1 MTQTLRYAATVALGA
16 MAVGLSASA
25 SAETVEAFYKARPL
39 QLFIGF
45 GPGGGYD
52 RYSRTLARHMS
63 KYIPGKPEIV
73 SRNMPGA
80 GSLIVANFLYNTAPK
95 DGSAFGIFASST
107 LFSKLVGE
115 KRAKFELKGYTW
127 IGNIDQTVGTCS
139 MWHKSGR
146 TSFDEIRKKG
156 AVFGS
161 TGPTGVG
168 STFARG
174 LNALLGTKI
183 RIITGYPG
191 SASIVL
197 AMKRGEVH
205 GACSFA
211 LSSLKSSWYR
221 DWQEKKIVTVLQTA
235 IKKSPDLPGVP
246 HVYDFAKSD
255 DNKRVMNLIYGP
267 HILGR
272 TFAAPPGIPADRAKA
287 LRDAFAATMKDKDF
301 LADAKKQRLSVD
313 PMGPEEIGKV
323 IDDFT
328 SYSPAVYQRA
338 ATVLNFGTLEKVK
351 FKSLAATIA
360 TLEKRQMS
368 VKGKDGKVVKLKL
381 HPRRT
386 RLKIAGKKAKIT
398 ALKSGMACTFKYV
411 GEGDLARQVDCK

>member
-1 MTQTLRYAATVALGA
+1 MNCSRRLAIALTAGT
-16 MAVGLSASA
+16 AVLSAIPA
-25 SAETVEAFYKARPL
+25 AQAEDVETFYKNHPI

-52 RYSRTLARHMS
+52 RYARTLARHMG
-63 KYIPGKPEIV
+63 KHLPGNPEIV
-73 SRNMPGA
+73 PRNMPGA
-80 GSLIVANFLYNTAPK
+80 GSLIVANHIYNTAPK

-127 IGNIDQTVGTCS
+127 IGNIDQTIGTCS
-139 MWHKSGR
+139 MWHNSGR
-146 TSFDEIRKKG
+146 TSFEEIRKKG

-221 DWQEKKIVTVLQTA
+221 DWQDKKIIPVLQTA
-235 IKKSPDLPGVP
+235 IKKSKELDGVP

-255 DNKRVMNLIYGP
+255 EDKRIMNLIYGP

-287 LRDAFAATMKDKDF
+287 LREAFAATMKDEAF
-301 LADAKKQRLSVD
+301 LADAKKQRLSVN
-313 PMGPEEIGKV
+313 PLRPQEIGAI

-328 SYSPAVYQRA
+328 SYSPETYQRA

-351 FKSLAATIA
+351 FKKVDGTIA
-360 TLEKRQMS
+360 SLEKRKMS
-368 VKGKDGKVVKLKL
+368 VKDKDGKVIQLKL

-386 RLKIAGKKAKIT
+386 RLQIAGKKAKIG
-398 ALKSGMACTFKYV
+398 ALKTGMACTFSFV
-411 GEGDLARQVDCK
+411 GEGDLARRMSCQ